1 MRRFAKARHNSEA
14 RRLDMRSRGMA
25 LRRLEVRRQSKVWQ
39 RKGLVTLRIAE
50 RRHCRGTKSEAT
62 GSDGTAVKRY
72 AAELQSVD
80 ATGSGIEMTSAAMA
94 GRWQHSIA
102 KDWRSK
108 DSTAMAQ
115 LWSAMTCEG
124 NAWNRHAERRNSPAP
139 QRRSEAKQSRAKA
152 WRGQAGQGH

>member
-1 MRRFAKARHNSEA
+1 
-14 RRLDMRSRGMA
+14 MRSRGMV

-50 RRHCRGTKSEAT
+50 RRHCCGTKSEAT

-115 LWSAMTCEG
+115 LCSAMTCEG
-124 NAWNRHAERRNSPAP
+124 ME
-139 QRRSEAKQSRAKA
+139 
-152 WRGQAGQGH
+152 